1 MRVLDPACDLD
12 RFFADLG
19 TVRERALLLDYDG
32 TLAPFRVER
41 DKAVPYPGVRALLC
55 AILEAGHTRLV
66 VISGRA
72 ARDVIP
78 LLGIEPH
85 PEIWGS
91 HGWERLL
98 PDGTYQPAEL
108 DVRFAQGLAAAQRW
122 VAEHGLADRCELK
135 PASLALHWRGLEPR
149 TASTLQDI
157 VMQQW
162 AVLAQATGL
171 VPHAFDGGIE
181 LRAPGRDK
189 GHAVETI
196 LTEMGAGA
204 VVAYMGDDLTDEDAF
219 KALKGRGLGVLVRP
233 ELRPTAADLWLQ
245 PPEELRAF
253 LARWQHL
260 AQPTPNPA
268 D

>member
-1 MRVLDPACDLD
+1 MRILNSACDPD
-12 RFFADLG
+12 RFFASLS
-19 TVRERALLLDYDG
+19 TARERALLLDYDG

-41 DKAVPYPGVRALLC
+41 DKAVPYPGVRELLE
-55 AILEAGHTRLV
+55 AILEARHTRLV

-72 ARDVIP
+72 ARDLVP

-98 PDGTYQPAEL
+98 PDGTYRPPEL
-108 DVRFAQGLAAAQRW
+108 DIRCARGLAAAQRW
-122 VAEHGLADRCELK
+122 VVQHGLADRCELK

-149 TASTLQDI
+149 TASTLQDT

-171 VPHAFDGGIE
+171 VPHTFDGGIE
-181 LRAPGRDK
+181 LRAPGRNK
-189 GHAVETI
+189 GHAVATVCAE
-196 LTEMGAGA
+196 LGQGAA
-204 VVAYMGDDLTDEDAF
+204 IAYLGDDLTDEDAF
-219 KALKGRGLGVLVRP
+219 KAINGRGLGVLVRP
-233 ELRPTAADLWLQ
+233 ELRPTAADVWIQ

-260 AQPTPNPA
+260 AQPIANPR
-268 D
+268 